1 VAEKKSKSITDRL
14 KDTGFLGE
22 LWRQLRLVYYL
33 MRDRDVPIYMKA
45 LPLAGLLY
53 VLFPLDIITDL
64 IPVLGQFDDLMI
76 MTIGAK
82 IFIEMAP
89 ADVVAKYSALMKGDA
104 LPTIVDG
111 TASDVEKQVKLI
123 EGEMLDE

>member
-1 VAEKKSKSITDRL
+1 MAEKKSKSITDRL